1 MGNFFPR
8 WVNWIPL
15 KVVFCLSVVGM
26 LLVPTVWYTATAK
39 YTRVGYQPQQP
50 IPFDHNIHAGQ
61 LGMDC
66 RYCHSFVENS
76 KHSNV
81 PVAEQCWNCHK
92 AIQTNKDKLVK
103 LREAADKNYEG
114 YTGERLKW
122 VQIHETPDYAYF
134 DHSVHV
140 NRGVSCVEC
149 HGKVNEMKVVHQE
162 KSLSMGF
169 CLDCHRNPEK
179 HLRPMSEIT
188 NLNWKAEDVD
198 RHEFFKYLAEK
209 TGKSASDFADE
220 YKKKGEDK
228 PLTRKDIGKELK
240 AAWNVNPP
248 ESCTACHR

>member
-15 KVVFCLSVVGM
+15 KVIFGLTVVGM
-26 LLVPTVWYTATAK
+26 LAVPAIWYTATQK

-50 IPFDHNIHAGQ
+50 IPFDHSIHAGQ

-81 PVAEQCWNCHK
+81 PVAEMCWNCHK
-92 AIQTNKDKLVK
+92 TIRTNSDKLVK
-103 LREAADKNYEG
+103 LREAVDTTYEG

-140 NRGVSCVEC
+140 NRGVSCLEC
-149 HGKVNEMKVVHQE
+149 HGKVNEMKVVRQE
-162 KSLSMGF
+162 ESLSMGF

-179 HLRPMSEIT
+179 HLRPLDEIT
-188 NLNWKAEDVD
+188 NLDWTAEDVD

-209 TGKSASDFADE
+209 TGKTAKEFAGAGKE
-220 YKKKGEDK
+220 G
-228 PLTRKDIGKELK
+228 PLTREEIGAGLK
-240 AAWNVNPP
+240 QAWNVNPP
-248 ESCTACHR
+248 ENCTTCHR

>member
-8 WVNWIPL
+8 WVNWVPL
-15 KVVFCLSVVGM
+15 KAVFGLTVAGM
-26 LLVPTVWYTATAK
+26 LAVPAIWYTATQK
-39 YTRVGYQPQQP
+39 YTRVGYQPEQP
-50 IPFDHNIHAGQ
+50 IPFDHSIHAGQ

-81 PVAEQCWNCHK
+81 PVAEMCWNCHK
-92 AIQTNKDKLVK
+92 TVRTNSDKLVK
-103 LREAADKNYEG
+103 LREAVDTNYEG

-140 NRGVSCVEC
+140 NRGVSCLEC
-149 HGKVNEMKVVHQE
+149 HGKVNEMKVVRQE
-162 KSLSMGF
+162 ESLSMGF

-179 HLRPMSEIT
+179 HLRPLDEIT
-188 NLNWKAEDVD
+188 NLDWTAEDVD

-209 TGKSASDFADE
+209 TGKTAKEFA
-220 YKKKGEDK
+220 GADK
-228 PLTRKDIGKELK
+228 EGALTREEIGAGLK
-240 AAWNVNPP
+240 QAWNVNPP
-248 ESCTACHR
+248 ENCTTCHR